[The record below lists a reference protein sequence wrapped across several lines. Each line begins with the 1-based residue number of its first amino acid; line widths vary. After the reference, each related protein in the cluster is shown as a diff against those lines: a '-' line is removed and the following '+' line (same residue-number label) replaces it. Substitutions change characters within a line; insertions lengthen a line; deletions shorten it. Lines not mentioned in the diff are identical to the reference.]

1 MMYASG
7 MPELSHVLPA
17 AVLFLL
23 LVPLGHFR
31 EFFTATNRSLALL
44 WLSCSLAPSSLQSYI
59 AEEEEEEGR
68 RRWFRRRSLCLS
80 AFGGGCYAA
89 SVWVA
94 FAPSFLPSSLPP
106 ALFAHRQCCLST
118 LYSSAR
124 RTLSL
129 SADTTEERE
138 REPNRIGR
146 GSRSPLSW
154 ALFRAGIQTTRGVH
168 FEFPGKLGTRTGL

>member
-94 FAPSFLPSSLPP
+94 FPPSFLSPSRAICPSAMLPLHSLFLR
-106 ALFAHRQCCLST
+106 AAYT
-118 LYSSAR
+118 L
-124 RTLSL
+124 TL
-129 SADTTEERE
+129 
-138 REPNRIGR
+138 R
-146 GSRSPLSW
+146 G
-154 ALFRAGIQTTRGVH
+154 H
-168 FEFPGKLGTRTGL
+168 N